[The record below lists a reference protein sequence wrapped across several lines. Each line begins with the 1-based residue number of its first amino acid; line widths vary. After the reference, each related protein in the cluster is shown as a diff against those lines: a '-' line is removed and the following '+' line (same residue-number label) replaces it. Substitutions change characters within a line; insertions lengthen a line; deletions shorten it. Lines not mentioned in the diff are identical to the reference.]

1 MNERQNALALD
12 QDTEQTI
19 AAYLRAYPDFF
30 TRHLELLE
38 SLRIPHSCRPAQ
50 SLLERQIALLR
61 EQNSQLRE
69 KLHELLGV
77 ARDNEC
83 LSKRMQS
90 LTLGLIEATDLDE
103 MLLTIQC
110 VLRDEFNADFIA
122 LRLAARPL
130 QNDSMLEREFAS
142 AQDLQMFAKLLL
154 ADRPFCGRLTAEQTL
169 SLFDDAAPCIA
180 SVALVP
186 LRGSDWSG
194 LLAIGSM
201 DQSRFH
207 SGIGTVFLTRIGEL
221 ISHALQP
228 YLRAPCQKLG

>member
-1 MNERQNALALD
+1 MNDRQNALALD

-38 SLRIPHSCRPAQ
+38 ALHIPHPCRPAQ
-50 SLLERQIALLR
+50 SLLERQVTLLR
-61 EQNSQLRE
+61 GQNTQLQ
-69 KLHELLGV
+69 KQLHELVEV

-90 LTLGLIEATDLDE
+90 LTLGLIEATSLDE

-110 VLRDEFNADFIA
+110 VLREEFSADFIA

-130 QNDSMLEREFAS
+130 QDDLMMEREFTS
-142 AQDLQMFAKLLL
+142 IRDFQTFAELLRN
-154 ADRPFCGRLTAEQTL
+154 DRPFCGQLTAEQTL
-169 SLFDDAAPCIA
+169 DLFDDAAPCIA

-186 LRGSDWSG
+186 LCGNDWSG
-194 LLAIGSM
+194 LLAIGSI

-207 SGIGTVFLTRIGEL
+207 SGVGTVFLSRIGEL
-221 ISHALQP
+221 IGHALQP
-228 YLRAPCQKLG
+228 YLHAPGREPE

>member
-38 SLRIPHSCRPAQ
+38 SLHIPHPCHPAQ
-50 SLLERQIALLR
+50 SLLERQVALLR
-61 EQNSQLRE
+61 EQNTQLRK
-69 KLHELLGV
+69 KLRELLEV

-90 LTLGLIEATDLDE
+90 LTLGLIEATSLDD
-103 MLLTIQC
+103 MLLNIQC

-130 QNDSMLEREFAS
+130 QNDLIMEREFVS
-142 AQDLQMFAKLLL
+142 AHDLQTFAKLMR

-169 SLFDDAAPCIA
+169 NLFDDAAPCIA
-180 SVALVP
+180 SAALVP
-186 LRGSDWSG
+186 LRGTDWSG
-194 LLAIGSM
+194 LLAIGSI
-201 DQSRFH
+201 DQSRFY
-207 SGIGTVFLTRIGEL
+207 SGAGTVFLSRIGEL
-221 ISHALQP
+221 IAHALQP
-228 YLRAPCQKLG
+228 FLRAPC

>member
-12 QDTEQTI
+12 HNTEQTM

-38 SLRIPHSCRPAQ
+38 TLHIPHPCRPAQ

-61 EQNSQLRE
+61 EQNTQLRK
-69 KLHELLGV
+69 KLRELLEV
-77 ARDNEC
+77 ARDNDC

-90 LTLGLIEATDLDE
+90 LTLGLIEATNLDD

-110 VLRDEFNADFIA
+110 VLREEFNADFIA

-130 QNDSMLEREFAS
+130 QDDLIVEREFTS
-142 AQDLQMFAKLLL
+142 VKDLHTFAELLH
-154 ADRPFCGRLTAEQTL
+154 AGRPFCGRLTAEQAL
-169 SLFDDAAPCIA
+169 NLFDDAAPRIA
-180 SVALVP
+180 SAALVP
-186 LRGSDWSG
+186 LRGNDWNG

-201 DQSRFH
+201 DQTRFH
-207 SGIGTVFLTRIGEL
+207 SGAGTVFLNRIGEL
-221 ISHALQP
+221 LGHALQP
-228 YLRAPCQKLG
+228 YLRAPIQEAE